1 MTITPNPSSDSEAI
15 KAPVEAWRE
24 QPSLGKVTFNMK
36 SRATGGV
43 ALENKTGPILQNG
56 NPDASRNAKFTLTSD
71 GPVALLVTD
80 TGVSPAEYALK
91 ALAGC
96 YAVTLTS
103 LAASRGIQLD
113 KIAMDLNFDI
123 DLNGFLGID
132 ESVRNGAQAIR
143 VDVQL
148 ESEGTSREQLNDL
161 VNSLERHS
169 PLHDTFANPVNV
181 SARLI

>member
-1 MTITPNPSSDSEAI
+1 MTTTTKPYLDIDAVRAT
-15 KAPVEAWRE
+15 VEAVRQ
-24 QPSLGKVTFNMK
+24 QPALGKVTFNMK

-43 ALENKTGPILQNG
+43 ALETKTGPILQNG
-56 NPDASRNAKFTLTSD
+56 VPDASRNAKFTLVSD
-71 GPVALLVTD
+71 EPVALLGTD

-96 YAVTLTS
+96 YGVTLTS

-113 KIAMDLNFDI
+113 KIELDLNFDI

-132 ESVRNGAQAIR
+132 ESVRKGAQAIR

-148 ESEGTSREQLNDL
+148 ESEGASREELGDL
-161 VNSLERHS
+161 VSALESHS
-169 PLHDTFANPVNV
+169 PLHDTFANPVSV
-181 SARLI
+181 SARLV

>member
-1 MTITPNPSSDSEAI
+1 MTTATKPYLDIDAI
-15 KAPVEAWRE
+15 KATVEAVRE
-24 QPSLGKVTFNMK
+24 QPALGKVTFNMK

-43 ALENKTGPILQNG
+43 ALETKTGPIVQNG
-56 NPDASRNAKFTLTSD
+56 SPDASRNAKFTLLSD
-71 GPVALLVTD
+71 EPVALLGTD

-113 KIAMDLNFDI
+113 KIEMDLNFDI

-132 ESVRNGAQAIR
+132 ERVRNGAQAIR

-148 ESEGTSREQLNDL
+148 ESQGANRDQLNDL

-181 SARLI
+181 SARLV